1 VANFAQRLAD
11 IRGRMDAAC
20 RRASRDPAGVKL
32 VAVSKTF
39 PADAVREAAAAG
51 VMDFGESRV
60 QEALPKMA
68 AVSDLPGLTWHLVGH
83 LQSNKAVKAVGAF
96 ALIHSVDSAAL
107 AERLSRLAGER
118 GIVQDVLIE
127 VNVAG
132 EATKQGVAPGET
144 AALVAAIAR
153 LPHLRLR
160 GLMGMAPYADDPEA
174 ARPHFRRL
182 AALGRASKQNAPEGV
197 TMDTLSMG
205 MSGDFE
211 VAIEEGA
218 NLVRV
223 GTALFGERDTA

>member
-1 VANFAQRLAD
+1 VGNFAERLAD

-39 PADAVREAAAAG
+39 PADAVREAAGLG
-51 VMDFGESRV
+51 VMDFGESRI
-60 QEALPKMA
+60 QEALPKMQA
-68 AVSDLPGLTWHLVGH
+68 LADVPGLTWHLIGH
-83 LQSNKAVKAVGAF
+83 LQSNKAGKAVGAF
-96 ALIHSVDSAAL
+96 ALIHSVDSVAL
-107 AERLSRLAGER
+107 AERLNRLGGER

-132 EATKQGVAPGET
+132 ETTKQGVAPGET
-144 AALVAAIAR
+144 AALVASIAR

-182 AALGRASKQNAPEGV
+182 AALWRASKQNAPEGV

-218 NLVRV
+218 SLVRV